1 MTCTPPSTPLS
12 FHIRNQNGSFTWAF
26 LILNVMEFGEKK
38 TNSQGLSDLNSMLWI
53 LKNPPTQEIG
63 FEIQICGVI
72 PHQRHLGWNLLSY
85 DRYPKETPLLAQ
97 TPTSLFIT
105 TWPPASPTFSCH
117 YVLPIPCVE
126 SFHQQNMFQ
135 LTRKL
140 TSHTLSICLSSL
152 ITEMSQ
158 IKSCLDEMCLGGCIL
173 TASAKILEQP
183 PRV

>member
-1 MTCTPPSTPLS
+1 MGHLLGLSSYLMWWNLGRRKPIPKDCLTLTACCEFSKIPPPRKLVLKYKYVGLLHIRDIRAETCFLITRIPRRPHYLPKLPPPSS
-12 FHIRNQNGSFTWAF
+12 
-26 LILNVMEFGEKK
+26 
-38 TNSQGLSDLNSMLWI
+38 SQ
-53 LKNPPTQEIG
+53 T
-63 FEIQICGVI
+63 
-72 PHQRHLGWNLLSY
+72 
-85 DRYPKETPLLAQ
+85 
-97 TPTSLFIT
+97 
-105 TWPPASPTFSCH
+105 SPTFSCH
-117 YVLPIPCVE
+117 YVPPMPCVE

-140 TSHTLSICLSSL
+140 ASHTLSICLSSL